1 MYDDIKNGR
10 CTDCF
15 EPFANITTGDAAKT
29 SEKSEITDHGN
40 LGNQVSLGGTKNYR
54 ISTNSFHP

>member
-40 LGNQVSLGGTKNYR
+40 LGNL
-54 ISTNSFHP
+54 